1 MSNHSSQAIATLIDE
16 LARLPGVGKKTAQR
30 FAFHLLRAPKERVS
44 ALADAVSAI
53 TEKVGYCAT
62 CWNFTETEECQFCTD
77 PRRDHASICV
87 VEQPND
93 VLIIEKTGHYRG
105 LYHILHGSLSPMDG
119 IHAEDLRIQELIQRL
134 DESVSEVVIATNPN
148 IEGNV
153 TAQYLARLIKPL
165 NIRVTRPAQG
175 LPMGGD
181 LEYADDVTISRAFE
195 GRTEL

>member
-1 MSNHSSQAIATLIDE
+1 MAQHSSQAIATLIDE

-30 FAFHLLRAPKERVS
+30 FAFHLLKAPSERVL
-44 ALADAVSAI
+44 ALSNAVRAI
-53 TEKVGYCAT
+53 KEKVRHCST
-62 CWNFTETEECQFCTD
+62 CWNFTESEICEFCTD
-77 PRRDHASICV
+77 PRRDHSLICV

-93 VLIIEKTGHYRG
+93 VLVIEKTGHFRG

-119 IHAEDLRIQELIQRL
+119 IHAEDLRIQELVSRL
-134 DESVSEVVIATNPN
+134 NESVREVVVATNPN

-165 NIRVTRPAQG
+165 HILVTRPAQG

>member
-1 MSNHSSQAIATLIDE
+1 M
-16 LARLPGVGKKTAQR
+16 
-30 FAFHLLRAPKERVS
+30 
-44 ALADAVSAI
+44 
-53 TEKVGYCAT
+53 
-62 CWNFTETEECQFCTD
+62 
-77 PRRDHASICV
+77 ICV

-93 VLIIEKTGHYRG
+93 VPVIEKTGQYRG
-105 LYHILHGSLSPMDG
+105 LYHILHGALSPMDG
-119 IHAEDLRIQELIQRL
+119 IHAEDLRIQELVERL
-134 DESVSEVVIATNPN
+134 DDLVEEVVIATNPN

-181 LEYADDVTISRAFE
+181 LEYADETTISRAFE

>member
-1 MSNHSSQAIATLIDE
+1 MAQLSSQAIATLIDE

-30 FAFHLLRAPKERVS
+30 FAFHLLRVPSDRVL
-44 ALADAVSAI
+44 ALSDAIRAI
-53 TEKVGYCAT
+53 KEKVKYCAA
-62 CWNFTETEECQFCTD
+62 CWNFTESDVCEFCTD
-77 PRRDHASICV
+77 PRRDHSMICV

-93 VLIIEKTGHYRG
+93 VPVIEKTGQYRG
-105 LYHILHGSLSPMDG
+105 LYHILHGALSPMDG
-119 IHAEDLRIQELIQRL
+119 IHAEDLRIQDLVERL
-134 DESVSEVVIATNPN
+134 DDMVQEVVIATNPN

-181 LEYADDVTISRAFE
+181 LEYADEVTISRAFE